1 MFAILAA
8 TTLPAIPPAELST
21 SETLTLVTIRIY
33 ATVQTVRDVHDDVA
47 DPATAD
53 LLHAIIDACAR

>member
-1 MFAILAA
+1 MTACY
-8 TTLPAIPPAELST
+8 PAGRAQH

-33 ATVQTVRDVHDDVA
+33 ATVETVRDVHDDVA

-53 LLHAIIDACAR
+53 LLHASIDACAR